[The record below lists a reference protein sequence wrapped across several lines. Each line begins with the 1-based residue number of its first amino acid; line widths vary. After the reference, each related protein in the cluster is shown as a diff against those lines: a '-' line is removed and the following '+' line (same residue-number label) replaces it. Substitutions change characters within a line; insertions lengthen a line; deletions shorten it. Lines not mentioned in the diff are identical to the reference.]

1 MQTIEEAAKKEQ
13 TMKTTFKYK
22 NKKLTLEKS
31 TYRSNNATALL
42 VKDENGEVY
51 SVLSV
56 NLPESFG
63 SDLVYIDTNNNPV
76 ELIKNAEDAGLIQ
89 NMGMMATSG
98 FCEYPLYS
106 VLF

>member
-1 MQTIEEAAKKEQ
+1 
-13 TMKTTFKYK
+13 MKTTFKYK

-31 TYRSNNATALL
+31 TYESNNTTALL
-42 VKDENGEVY
+42 VKDGNGEVY

-63 SDLVYIDTNNNPV
+63 RDLVYIDTNNNPM

-89 NMGMMATSG
+89 NMGMTAASG
-98 FCEYPLYS
+98 FCEYPLYA

>member
-1 MQTIEEAAKKEQ
+1 
-13 TMKTTFKYK
+13 MKTTFKYK

-31 TYRSNNATALL
+31 TYESNNTTALL
-42 VKDENGEVY
+42 VKDGNGEVY

-56 NLPESFG
+56 NLPDSFG

-89 NMGMMATSG
+89 NMGMTAASG
-98 FCEYPLYS
+98 FCEYPLYA

>member
-1 MQTIEEAAKKEQ
+1 
-13 TMKTTFKYK
+13 MKTTFKYK

-31 TYRSNNATALL
+31 TYESNNTTALL
-42 VKDENGEVY
+42 VKDGNGVVY

-63 SDLVYIDTNNNPV
+63 KDLVYIDTNNNPV

-89 NMGMMATSG
+89 NMGMTAASG
-98 FCEYPLYS
+98 FCDYPLYA
-106 VLF
+106 VIF

>member
-1 MQTIEEAAKKEQ
+1 
-13 TMKTTFKYK
+13 MKTTFKYK
-22 NKKLTLEKS
+22 NKKFTLEKS
-31 TYRSNNATALL
+31 TYESNDTTALL
-42 VKDENGEVY
+42 VKDGNGEVY

-76 ELIKNAEDAGLIQ
+76 ELIKNAEVAGLIQ
-89 NMGMMATSG
+89 NTGMTATSG
-98 FCEYPLYS
+98 FCEYPLYA

>member
-1 MQTIEEAAKKEQ
+1 
-13 TMKTTFKYK
+13 MKTTFKYK
-22 NKKLTLEKS
+22 NKKFTLEKS
-31 TYRSNNATALL
+31 TYESNNTTALL
-42 VKDENGEVY
+42 VKDGNGGVY

-63 SDLVYIDTNNNPV
+63 KDLVYIDTNNNPV

-89 NMGMMATSG
+89 NMGMTATSG
-98 FCEYPLYS
+98 FCEYPLYA

>member
-1 MQTIEEAAKKEQ
+1 
-13 TMKTTFKYK
+13 MKTTFKYK
-22 NKKLTLEKS
+22 NKKFTLEKS
-31 TYRSNNATALL
+31 TYESNNTTALL
-42 VKDENGEVY
+42 VKDGNGEVY

-63 SDLVYIDTNNNPV
+63 KDLVYIDTNNNPM

-89 NMGMMATSG
+89 NMGMIAESG
-98 FCEYPLYS
+98 FCKYPLYA

>member
-1 MQTIEEAAKKEQ
+1 M
-13 TMKTTFKYK
+13 
-22 NKKLTLEKS
+22 
-31 TYRSNNATALL
+31 
-42 VKDENGEVY
+42 
-51 SVLSV
+51 

-89 NMGMMATSG
+89 NMGMTATSG
-98 FCEYPLYS
+98 FCEYPLYA

>member
-1 MQTIEEAAKKEQ
+1 
-13 TMKTTFKYK
+13 MKTTFKYK
-22 NKKLTLEKS
+22 NKKFTLEKS
-31 TYRSNNATALL
+31 TYESNNTTALI
-42 VKDENGEVY
+42 VKDGNGEVY

-63 SDLVYIDTNNNPV
+63 SDLVYIDTNNNPA

-89 NMGMMATSG
+89 NMGITAASG
-98 FCEYPLYS
+98 FCEYPLYA

>member
-1 MQTIEEAAKKEQ
+1 MKKEDIKQ

-31 TYRSNNATALL
+31 TYESNNATALL
-42 VKDENGEVY
+42 VKDGNGEVY

-63 SDLVYIDTNNNPV
+63 SDLVYIDTNNNPE

-98 FCEYPLYS
+98 FCEYPLYA

>member
-42 VKDENGEVY
+42 VKDGNGEVY

-89 NMGMMATSG
+89 NMGMTATSG

>member
-1 MQTIEEAAKKEQ
+1 MT
-13 TMKTTFKYK
+13 TTFKYK

-31 TYRSNNATALL
+31 TYESNNTTALL
-42 VKDENGEVY
+42 AKDCNGEVY

-63 SDLVYIDTNNNPV
+63 EDLVYIDTNNNPM

-98 FCEYPLYS
+98 FCKYPLYA